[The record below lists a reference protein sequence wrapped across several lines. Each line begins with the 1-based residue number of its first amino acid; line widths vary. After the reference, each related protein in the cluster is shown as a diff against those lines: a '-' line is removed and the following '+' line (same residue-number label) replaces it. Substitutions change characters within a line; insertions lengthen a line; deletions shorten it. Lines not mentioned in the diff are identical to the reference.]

1 MLVSYDYLASQPSY
15 FSSDI
20 RNIIAKFGTDERL
33 ITDDN
38 ALNLDPNTQTNQGFD
53 FKPAGVA
60 RSNKPAGI
68 NNLYTNRNTGADIM
82 FKNRDPF
89 GAEAL
94 AELRDVSQSFINN
107 DDNV

>member
-1 MLVSYDYLASQPSY
+1 LPLSAPS
-15 FSSDI
+15 
-20 RNIIAKFGTDERL
+20 
-33 ITDDN
+33 
-38 ALNLDPNTQTNQGFD
+38 
-53 FKPAGVA
+53 
-60 RSNKPAGI
+60 

-107 DDNV
+107 DDDV